1 MENIMDDYFSVENFK
16 KTYAR
21 EVEPIA
27 HRSFWPEVEIAA
39 YVGAPLLKR
48 AVGRQMKNI
57 MKGCLEGE
65 SGKKMEKNES
75 ENAKKLI
82 CG

>member
-1 MENIMDDYFSVENFK
+1 
-16 KTYAR
+16 
-21 EVEPIA
+21 
-27 HRSFWPEVEIAA
+27 VEIAA

-48 AVGRQMKNI
+48 AVGRQMKNR